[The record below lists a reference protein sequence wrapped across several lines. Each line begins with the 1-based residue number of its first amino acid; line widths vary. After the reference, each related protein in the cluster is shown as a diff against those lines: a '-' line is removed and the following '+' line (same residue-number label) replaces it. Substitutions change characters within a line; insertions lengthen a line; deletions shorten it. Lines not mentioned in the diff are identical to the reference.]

1 MQSTIVGEIF
11 VPVNCCYDINSAIF
25 IPQQTHMHSV
35 INSAFIMTYKKIASL
50 REFTR
55 IADCSRL
62 GEARKFL
69 IWMVVA
75 YRILVTVLSP
85 EMDLAGLGKWIQIT
99 CMMYEVH
106 I

>member
-1 MQSTIVGEIF
+1 MKS
-11 VPVNCCYDINSAIF
+11 
-25 IPQQTHMHSV
+25 
-35 INSAFIMTYKKIASL
+35 KKIASL

-75 YRILVTVLSP
+75 YRILVIALSP